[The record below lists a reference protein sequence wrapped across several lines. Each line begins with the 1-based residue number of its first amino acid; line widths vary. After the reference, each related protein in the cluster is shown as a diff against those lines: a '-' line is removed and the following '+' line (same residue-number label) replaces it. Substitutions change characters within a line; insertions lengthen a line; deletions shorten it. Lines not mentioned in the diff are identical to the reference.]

1 MSAEINSQ
9 DFQSGTSQAWHG
21 KTIVKTAE
29 EMLLAGFSYELEKQQ
44 IARLVGGNWQPI
56 PEQYVIGSSDNS
68 LPIGCEGIGDL
79 RSAQPQADS
88 FGFMRNSE
96 FWAMVQRTIEG
107 TGFRIESYGTL
118 QNRRKR
124 FVSLKPGKNSGFAV
138 NSREFLNYLN
148 LLDALD
154 GTNNLTCLYNN
165 VCVVC
170 ANTYSASMS
179 AGGKKAQNRHSKNHL
194 ERVPEFEA
202 KIEAFFGFA
211 LQFERLMG
219 QLEEIP
225 LDAGKAQNIYAGFLG
240 KGEEMSTRTS
250 NQIRRLTS
258 LFETGRGNRGKTGLD
273 LFSGVTEY
281 YTRESVLG
289 GRRGWAG
296 QITSSETP
304 GESGFRMKEEF
315 LSSLVGFA
323 PSGQFIDKRKLTALI
338 DTGKASFDKS

>member
-9 DFQSGTSQAWHG
+9 DFQAGVSQAWHG
-21 KTIVKTAE
+21 KTAVKTTE

-44 IARLVGGNWQPI
+44 IARLVGGNWEVI
-56 PEQYVIGSSDNS
+56 PKQYIIASSDNT
-68 LPIGCEGIGDL
+68 LPVGCEDVADIA
-79 RSAQPQADS
+79 SAQPQADS

-107 TGFRIESYGTL
+107 TGFAIESYGTL

-138 NSREFLNYLN
+138 NSREFKNYLN
-148 LLDALD
+148 LLDAID

-211 LQFERLMG
+211 SQFERLMS

-250 NQIRRLTS
+250 NQVSRLTS
-258 LFETGRGNRGKTGLD
+258 LFQTGHGNHGKTGLD

-315 LSSLVGFA
+315 LSSLVGVA